1 MPEAAVP
8 GPTTTTTTKQYWKDL
23 CLTAPTNW
31 QELQDAAILDPVVL
45 HAILHSSMFRPQSRS
60 PSRLHPEAT
69 PRVRPPPTLNDILA
83 GQVSVDLD
91 VEHLTR
97 LMDEEAAG
105 VYSFPLFTTEFCH
118 KLRTYLRSVLEE
130 DREHIETEAA
140 EATQPRRVLVILLVM
155 IRVRLLRYGYRAV
168 WSAIWITVVWVG

>member
-140 EATQPRRVLVILLVM
+140 EATRSRSKESAGGTTI
-155 IRVRLLRYGYRAV
+155 
-168 WSAIWITVVWVG
+168 AIWR